1 MAIRFKKTL
10 IIDFKET
17 EFITIIRDANVV
29 QTINRGN
36 KIVISDSVDYNV
48 TLINAIAKGFYYCK
62 RHEMGWLTQAEKE
75 SSYVARLMSLRLL
88 PPDVIE
94 KILTGKQSPLLRL
107 IDLYEMAK
115 VWKAG

>member
-1 MAIRFKKTL
+1 
-10 IIDFKET
+10 
-17 EFITIIRDANVV
+17 
-29 QTINRGN
+29 
-36 KIVISDSVDYNV
+36 
-48 TLINAIAKGFYYCK
+48 
-62 RHEMGWLTQAEKE
+62 MGWLTRAEKE

-115 VWKAG
+115 VWKVGDN

>member
-1 MAIRFKKTL
+1 M
-10 IIDFKET
+10 
-17 EFITIIRDANVV
+17 

-36 KIVISDSVDYNV
+36 KIVISDSADYNV

-75 SSYVARLMSLRLL
+75 SSYVGRLMSLRLL